1 MEHNLS
7 LESNEEK
14 IAFINYKIS
23 NLLSRKSAIEQDIQ
37 MVLDNPTMDRI
48 TITKIQAE
56 IDDINAKILALE
68 GVIEDLAKI

>member
-23 NLLSRKSAIEQDIQ
+23 NFLSRKSAIEQDIQ

-68 GVIEDLAKI
+68 GVIENLAKS

>member
-37 MVLDNPTMDRI
+37 VVLDNPTMDRI

-56 IDDINAKILALE
+56 ISDINAKILALE
-68 GVIEDLAKI
+68 GVIENLAKS

>member
-68 GVIEDLAKI
+68 GVIENLAKS

>member
-56 IDDINAKILALE
+56 ISDINAKILALE
-68 GVIEDLAKI
+68 GVIENLAKS

>member
-14 IAFINYKIS
+14 ITFINYKIS
-23 NLLSRKSAIEQDIQ
+23 NLLNRKSAIEQDIQ

-68 GVIEDLAKI
+68 EVIEDLAKS

>member
-23 NLLSRKSAIEQDIQ
+23 NFLSRKSAIEQDIQ

-56 IDDINAKILALE
+56 IYDINAKILALE
-68 GVIEDLAKI
+68 GVIENLAKS

>member
-68 GVIEDLAKI
+68 GVIEDLAKS